1 MADLPKRTKEEKNLT
16 LAILLL
22 LSSIDDSEMGG
33 GFLSASYFYD
43 KIQETSI
50 PRLSERVY
58 LFSAGG
64 MLNEIGVKGDAGL
77 RDFLSER
84 SDSYSRQLAE
94 RMSGNQNE
102 WYRDIQSRR
111 SDYDLN
117 RVDSD
122 YTPSP
127 SPYGK
132 YEAAREAVTS
142 ISAMNSDSQKMTSQY
157 LNDFMGVKT
166 TFVWIPERDSK
177 TCKVCK
183 RMGGT
188 YEEFW
193 SQYFPEGPPAHPN
206 CRCFLS
212 SIQVYAS

>member
-1 MADLPKRTKEEKNLT
+1 MADLEKRTKEEKNLT
-16 LAILLL
+16 LAIMLLL
-22 LSSIDDSEMGG
+22 ASIDDGDMFG
-33 GFLSASYFYD
+33 GFLSARYFQE
-43 KIQETSI
+43 KIAQSSI

-58 LFSAGG
+58 LLSAGG
-64 MLNEIGVKGDAGL
+64 MLNELGMSGDSGL
-77 RDFLSER
+77 RDFLSEQ
-84 SDSYSRQLAE
+84 STSYSRQLAE
-94 RMSGNQNE
+94 RLAGNQNAWFRE
-102 WYRDIQSRR
+102 GQAR
-111 SDYDLN
+111 STEYDYTG
-117 RVDSD
+117 VDSG
-122 YTPSP
+122 YTQPP

-142 ISAMNSDSQKMTSQY
+142 ISAMNSDSQKLTSKY
-157 LNDFMGVKT
+157 LKDFKGVST
-166 TFVWIPERDSK
+166 TFVWIPERDGK

-193 SQYFPEGPPAHPN
+193 SQHFPEGPPAHPN